1 MILSWT
7 NQISNFTQ
15 GIPLDIYDFTLQVI
29 GAHVEGP
36 FINIDKKGAH
46 NPEYVQHGAPQGVDT
61 LVETYGSLE
70 NVSIVTVAP
79 ELPGILDLIPH
90 LVEKNVVVSIG
101 HTAANF
107 ALAEDAVSIVGG
119 GLSFWNKFF
128 PFFLF

>member
-1 MILSWT
+1 M
-7 NQISNFTQ
+7 
-15 GIPLDIYDFTLQVI
+15 
-29 GAHVEGP
+29 
-36 FINIDKKGAH
+36 
-46 NPEYVQHGAPQGVDT
+46 
-61 LVETYGSLE
+61 ETYGSLE

-119 GLSFWNKFF
+119 GLSF
-128 PFFLF
+128 